1 MSCAKYFCVSNV
13 VNVMIHATITKR
25 ERLKIV
31 DFLSLDLLG
40 GALMG
45 VVSDLERIEY
55 MNECKSVDMTC
66 VNML

>member
-45 VVSDLERIEY
+45 VVSV
-55 MNECKSVDMTC
+55 SQ
-66 VNML
+66 